1 MKYKSGDV
9 VIKTTG
15 GNKMS
20 IFDNVSESV
29 YRCIWCNDDKVR
41 EGVFNEDEI
50 IPLSEYKTLEERE
63 LKINQILKNES

>member
-20 IFDNVSESV
+20 IFDNISESV
-29 YRCIWCNDDKVR
+29 YRCIWCSDDKVR

-63 LKINQILKNES
+63 LKINQILKRK